1 MIHLTY
7 SAAAAEKSGR
17 AEDPQAAYLHYL
29 DNQRDELKKALLQAP
44 CHRLDN
50 LASFVETHG
59 ERLCHFLEGMIS
71 YRKKARIFRVKSF
84 LCGLGLSLVG
94 GAAGWLGLM
103 GLPPFAGLD
112 PTLQISGA
120 GMLSAILL
128 IFWLILM
135 QKYLY
140 SRFLKKWLRQLDQLT
155 PLPNQ
160 TRRDSWAAIR
170 DLLFVNLKNTSGRYS
185 LAQVLG
191 EHATVREIHD
201 RGSREIREALKE
213 LVGISSDDN
222 AWSGEGTGAVPY
234 WANADPAFD
243 GR

>member
-1 MIHLTY
+1 M
-7 SAAAAEKSGR
+7 
-17 AEDPQAAYLHYL
+17 
-29 DNQRDELKKALLQAP
+29 
-44 CHRLDN
+44 
-50 LASFVETHG
+50 
-59 ERLCHFLEGMIS
+59 
-71 YRKKARIFRVKSF
+71 
-84 LCGLGLSLVG
+84 SLVG

-112 PTLQISGA
+112 PMLQISGA
-120 GMLSAILL
+120 GLLSTILL
-128 IFWLILM
+128 LIWLFLM

-170 DLLFVNLKNTSGRYS
+170 DLLYVNLKNTNGRYS
-185 LAQVLG
+185 LAQVMG
-191 EHATVREIHD
+191 EHATVRQIHE

-213 LVGISSDDN
+213 LTEISPDDD
-222 AWSGEGTGAVPY
+222 GTGTVPY
-234 WANADPAFD
+234 WANTNAAFD